1 MGIDSDRFAY
11 GIPQDAHC
19 FLCCT
24 VLENPVEIVECGHYF
39 CLTCLETWR
48 KKHNP
53 EDFTCPYCGI
63 SLFEDSYRRS
73 TLLWN
78 LIQNANVHCKHK
90 ADGCDVI
97 YKYGFESL
105 HQEVC
110 VFYNNNNNE
119 KDDQNQPE
127 KCPTCKVTLTCSIN
141 SHDCVKELASQLK
154 EQKAVLTNFEHENQR
169 LVSKLTTCEK
179 RFFDERTELESQ
191 YYLDTLRFNKE
202 IRDLRTRVAH
212 FQGEIGIKNGKVKIL
227 FFYFTAK
234 RFVYV
239 KRKTWQRCSLTHY
252 FNMFIITGRF
262 SVRKKFLSARS

>member
-39 CLTCLETWR
+39 CLTCLEAWR

-78 LIQNANVHCKHK
+78 LIQNTNVQCKHK
-90 ADGCDVI
+90 SEGCDVI

-110 VFYNNNNNE
+110 VFQNNNNNNE
-119 KDDQNQPE
+119 KEEGQPE

-141 SHDCVKELASQLK
+141 SHDCVKELASQVK
-154 EQKAVLTNFEHENQR
+154 EQKAMLTNLKHENQR

-212 FQGEIGIKNGKVKIL
+212 FQGEIGIKNGKVTFPLFPLHTHLKLLIL
-227 FFYFTAK
+227 
-234 RFVYV
+234 
-239 KRKTWQRCSLTHY
+239 Q
-252 FNMFIITGRF
+252 
-262 SVRKKFLSARS
+262 